1 MRTEYPPLT
10 TSHITIDAINAR
22 DDNIEYVL
30 NQING

>member
-1 MRTEYPPLT
+1 M
-10 TSHITIDAINAR
+10 HITIDAINAQ